1 MPDNTQNYNRY
12 SYCLNNPLM
21 YTDRSGEFW
30 WLLPNLVKDI
40 IHNIFR
46 TFTHGIKAWTTKN
59 SWKNTYKSWKITK
72 GMFKGSFMQVLSR
85 FTWELPQTLLGHEIA
100 QYSNMIYMVQDVNY
114 YDGATVVTATKLS
127 LFHGAFTLGSYI
139 IGSSDLEAIPS
150 NYLFQHEYGHY
161 LQSQAFGP
169 FYLSKIAL
177 PSLYNDIF
185 HNSSHKNNAIER
197 DANLRAFIY
206 FNSTIDDFKISNWHN
221 RVNPING
228 YSIHLSYEEI
238 MKRNN
243 TILDWGYIFNPFKYH
258 LRK

>member
-1 MPDNTQNYNRY
+1 MRADPAD
-12 SYCLNNPLM
+12 
-21 YTDRSGEFW
+21 
-30 WLLPNLVKDI
+30 
-40 IHNIFR
+40 
-46 TFTHGIKAWTTKN
+46 
-59 SWKNTYKSWKITK
+59 KI
-72 GMFKGSFMQVLSR
+72 
-85 FTWELPQTLLGHEIA
+85 
-100 QYSNMIYMVQDVNY
+100 
-114 YDGATVVTATKLS
+114 
-127 LFHGAFTLGSYI
+127 
-139 IGSSDLEAIPS
+139 
-150 NYLFQHEYGHY
+150 FQHEYGHY

-221 RVNPING
+221 SVNPING

-238 MKRNN
+238 MQRKN